1 MFSPASAAIT
11 QVASLPL
18 DPLETRP
25 VKLVLTHDDSSVF
38 PVDDEDYDVF
48 FDDLQI
54 EQAPSLS
61 HLAFGLTDGVH
72 FRSRCAHIGGSTL
85 RAREWRSRSI
95 FWPAVVERGSTR
107 SS

>member
-1 MFSPASAAIT
+1 MMFSPASAAIT

-72 FRSRCAHIGGSTL
+72 FIQRVRITRVGATANVLGARG
-85 RAREWRSRSI
+85 RAKRACT
-95 FWPAVVERGSTR
+95 PQ
-107 SS
+107 

>member
-72 FRSRCAHIGGSTL
+72 FISTPCSREERSKYSIPKFHR
-85 RAREWRSRSI
+85 RS
-95 FWPAVVERGSTR
+95 
-107 SS
+107 

>member
-1 MFSPASAAIT
+1 MMFSPASAAIT

-72 FRSRCAHIGGSTL
+72 FNTDSTL
-85 RAREWRSRSI
+85 GRDTRNHSSGNSLRAGRDERS
-95 FWPAVVERGSTR
+95 
-107 SS
+107 

>member
-1 MFSPASAAIT
+1 MMFSPASAAIT

-72 FRSRCAHIGGSTL
+72 FRASERIFCARPPAGDDLATGASPTLLSAEWSR
-85 RAREWRSRSI
+85 
-95 FWPAVVERGSTR
+95 
-107 SS
+107 

>member
-72 FRSRCAHIGGSTL
+72 FRPTGVR
-85 RAREWRSRSI
+85 
-95 FWPAVVERGSTR
+95 RGIR
-107 SS
+107 MA